1 MKKISSIF
9 IIMLMLAGM
18 FCGIH
23 TTLADM
29 TVQNGSALTINSA
42 TLDMNCTDIIVVD
55 GGIVD
60 LGSGVVEDLGDLV
73 VDPGGTLIE
82 GSSTINP
89 CIVDGL
95 GIVVVDTEPNEINA
109 AWTLECADGYINAG
123 TGDQTLTD
131 VPAGDCTITWGDASG
146 YTSPSPNPANQHLSN
161 TGAVAFSGSY
171 EFGRGQSDGS
181 GNICFINSLFG
192 R

>member
-9 IIMLMLAGM
+9 IIMLILAGM
-18 FCGIH
+18 FGAIH

-29 TVQNGSALTINSA
+29 TIQNGSALTINSA
-42 TLDMNCTDIIVVD
+42 TLDMNCTDIIVAD
-55 GGIVD
+55 GGIID
-60 LGSGVVEDLGDLV
+60 LGSGVVEDLGGLV

-89 CIVDGL
+89 CIVEGL
-95 GIVVVDTEPNEINA
+95 GIVVVDTEPNEIKA
-109 AWTLECADGYINAG
+109 AWTLECADGYINSG

-146 YTSPSPNPANQHLSN
+146 YASPSPNPANQHLNS
-161 TGAVAFSGSY
+161 TGAVAFSGAY
-171 EFGRGQSDGS
+171 EFGADRSDGS
-181 GNICFINSLFG
+181 DNICFINVLYN